1 MKYLLDA
8 NTWILLL
15 AGHPAVV
22 ARASECLDGEI
33 ALSAIVFAEIAI
45 GNWRDKPPSI
55 IVTDQL
61 PRRFPPLPF
70 DIRAAQ
76 KYAQLP
82 FRRGSFDRLIAA
94 HALSLDLTIVTNN
107 ERDFADIPGL
117 RIENWTL

>member
-1 MKYLLDA
+1 MKYMLDA

-15 AGHPAVV
+15 AGHPKVV
-22 ARASECLDGEI
+22 ARASDCLEGEI
-33 ALSAIVFAEIAI
+33 ALSAIVFAEIAV
-45 GNWRDKPPSI
+45 GSWRDKPPSI

-61 PRRFPPLPF
+61 SRRFPPLPF

-76 KYAQLP
+76 QYAQLP

-94 HALSLDLTIVTNN
+94 HTLSLGLILVTNN
-107 ERDFADIPGL
+107 EKDFGDVRDL

>member
-1 MKYLLDA
+1 MKYMLDA

-15 AGHPAVV
+15 AGHPQVV
-22 ARASECLDGEI
+22 KRASECIEGDI

-45 GNWRDKPPSI
+45 GSWRDKPPSI

-70 DIRAAQ
+70 DTVAAQ
-76 KYAQLP
+76 QYARLP

-94 HALSLDLTIVTNN
+94 QALSLGLTVVTNN
-107 ERDFADIPGL
+107 ERDFADIPDL
-117 RIENWTL
+117 KVENWTQ